1 MSIYTNRIL
10 ELEAQYNQF
19 QSIKSKIDELTEKL
33 KDMNNQY
40 VVMLEAQQLLT
51 TVSDENTRLVLD
63 YITGIINKA
72 LGELFPHDPRRIYL
86 EKTMY
91 RGQHAHIN
99 IKLTGS
105 NGRTRDLQL
114 QSGTGLRQTISFLF
128 VLSTIEI
135 RKSRRILIADELLSG
150 VHPRAKQILM
160 DVIQIFAEEGFQFI
174 FVEYGVNNVGKIY
187 MVEKPDS
194 VATVTSLEGDYND
207 EVFIFNR
214 PPEDVDLSIQVEEYE
229 ENDN

>member
-1 MSIYTNRIL
+1 MSRYTANIMS
-10 ELEAQYNQF
+10 LEAQYNQVEE
-19 QSIKSKIDELTEKL
+19 IKHKIDLLAERL
-33 KDMNNQY
+33 KDLNNSY

-51 TVSDENTRLVLD
+51 TVSDENTRVVLD

-72 LGELFPHDPRRIYL
+72 LGELFPHDSRRIYL

-99 IKLTGS
+99 IKLTGT
-105 NGRTRDLQL
+105 NGKTRDLQL

-128 VLSTIEI
+128 VLSLIEI

-150 VHPRAKQILM
+150 VHAQAKRILM
-160 DVIQIFAEEGFQFI
+160 DVIKIFAEEGFQFI
-174 FVEYGVNNVGKIY
+174 FVEYGVDNVGRIY
-187 MVEKPDS
+187 IVEKPND
-194 VATVTSLEGDYND
+194 VATVTPIDGVYNN

-214 PPEDVDLSIQVEEYE
+214 PPEDVDLSIRVDEEE
-229 ENDN
+229 DE